1 MNLNLIKG
9 LQFAEKLNMTEAI
22 TESGKEFLKSYRGYL
37 YTNPASYGLVNG
49 FISEACNHKYDNGIA
64 SILESV
70 LKYVTEN
77 KISWKIASAC
87 EIIENSNDP
96 YGYIAKEGCKTAE
109 KLLEMNESEVVQ
121 YIKAGALKSIQY
133 IPEFRNICKEV
144 YGTMH
149 VDEVRT
155 QQYSLINPLSYAI
168 VNENETW
175 FCVNG
180 LTYCIKEGKVENKM
194 CEDKTFNTI
203 NYLLPNFEKV
213 DESLVFTWTPN
224 FGEKPFTFVLAESG
238 IQLKKDGIVDESFN
252 NTVDFK
258 VYCDN
263 LSTTMFGATK
273 TNFMNIVAN
282 VATVQE
288 GMDNI
293 CEVDNAKILECADGS
308 VATIVEAKENVALTW
323 NRSAQVKC
331 NECQNFEYMHEALD
345 QIKSLTNIN
354 LRENYQARIDEDLKK
369 EDPDSYAQIQEQL
382 RANKDAKIESRRMK
396 IQQLAESYKND
407 PTKIAILSTL
417 SKELAMLENK

>member
-1 MNLNLIKG
+1 
-9 LQFAEKLNMTEAI
+9 
-22 TESGKEFLKSYRGYL
+22 
-37 YTNPASYGLVNG
+37 
-49 FISEACNHKYDNGIA
+49 
-64 SILESV
+64 
-70 LKYVTEN
+70 
-77 KISWKIASAC
+77 
-87 EIIENSNDP
+87 
-96 YGYIAKEGCKTAE
+96 
-109 KLLEMNESEVVQ
+109 
-121 YIKAGALKSIQY
+121 
-133 IPEFRNICKEV
+133 
-144 YGTMH
+144 MH

-194 CEDKTFNTI
+194 CEDQTFNTI

-308 VATIVEAKENVALTW
+308 IATIVEAKENVALTW

-369 EDPDSYAQIQEQL
+369 EDPYSYAQIQEQL

-396 IQQLAESYKND
+396 IRQLAESYKND

>member
-49 FISEACNHKYDNGIA
+49 FISEACSHKYDNGIA
-64 SILESV
+64 SILESI

-155 QQYSLINPLSYAI
+155 QQ
-168 VNENETW
+168 
-175 FCVNG
+175 
-180 LTYCIKEGKVENKM
+180 
-194 CEDKTFNTI
+194 
-203 NYLLPNFEKV
+203 
-213 DESLVFTWTPN
+213 
-224 FGEKPFTFVLAESG
+224 
-238 IQLKKDGIVDESFN
+238 
-252 NTVDFK
+252 
-258 VYCDN
+258 
-263 LSTTMFGATK
+263 
-273 TNFMNIVAN
+273 
-282 VATVQE
+282 
-288 GMDNI
+288 
-293 CEVDNAKILECADGS
+293 
-308 VATIVEAKENVALTW
+308 
-323 NRSAQVKC
+323 
-331 NECQNFEYMHEALD
+331 
-345 QIKSLTNIN
+345 
-354 LRENYQARIDEDLKK
+354 
-369 EDPDSYAQIQEQL
+369 
-382 RANKDAKIESRRMK
+382 
-396 IQQLAESYKND
+396 
-407 PTKIAILSTL
+407 
-417 SKELAMLENK
+417 